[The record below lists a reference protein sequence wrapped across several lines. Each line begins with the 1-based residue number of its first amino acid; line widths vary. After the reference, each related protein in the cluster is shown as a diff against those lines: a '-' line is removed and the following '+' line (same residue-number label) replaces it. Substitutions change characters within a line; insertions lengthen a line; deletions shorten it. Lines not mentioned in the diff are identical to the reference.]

1 MAASSA
7 GARDLYDFL
16 VDAELQHY
24 HDCLK
29 NNLKVSSR
37 MTTHSTYIIHASGF
51 HEPTSKFTP
60 TNLYNLRRLRCY

>member
-24 HDCLK
+24 HDSLK

-37 MTTHSTYIIHASGF
+37 MTTHSMYILHASGY
-51 HEPTSKFTP
+51 HEPMHFKVH
-60 TNLYNLRRLRCY
+60 TNQHLRRLRC